1 MPKKAVTRQRKA
13 PISRAAG
20 FPYRLDVLVMK
31 EGEWLV
37 AQCLQ
42 YDLTAQAKT
51 FSDLEYAFEHALIGH
66 VVTSVE
72 NNLSPFESLP
82 PAPKAYWEA
91 WRRALR
97 LERPAF
103 PAFRVPR
110 SVPIPPGFMRRKLE
124 FRVGDLSIEAKN
136 S

>member
-1 MPKKAVTRQRKA
+1 MRKKVIARQKKPLIAKA
-13 PISRAAG
+13 AEKVG

-51 FSDLEYAFEHALIGH
+51 FADIECAFGYAVIGH
-66 VVTSVE
+66 IVASVE
-72 NNLSPFESLP
+72 SNIKPFENLP
-82 PAPKAYWEA
+82 AAPKEYWEA

-97 LERPAF
+97 LEKPVF

-110 SVPIPPGFMRRKLE
+110 SIPIPQVFMLQNFE
-124 FRVGDLSIEAKN
+124 FRVGDLRI
-136 S
+136 